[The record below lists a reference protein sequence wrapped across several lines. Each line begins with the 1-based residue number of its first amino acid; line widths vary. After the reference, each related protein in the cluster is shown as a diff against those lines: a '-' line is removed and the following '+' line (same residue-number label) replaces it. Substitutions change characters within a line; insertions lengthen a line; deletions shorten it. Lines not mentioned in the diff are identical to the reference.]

1 MATTA
6 LPTAEPDAVL
16 GLAVEL
22 RELLGPRRATIEI
35 RAREKA
41 SVDGS
46 AMSPVIADQYPLGLA
61 DLVAFPA
68 DADETALVVAAAV
81 RLGVPVTTRGKGTGN
96 YGQAIPMHGGLV
108 LDTTKAQAVVEVGD
122 GVITAEC
129 GARMIALETA
139 ARETG
144 QQLWMYPSTAQST
157 IGGFLGG
164 GSGGTGSIRHGSN
177 GDGFVAGLDL
187 VHATPEP
194 TLVRLEGDETTPY
207 VHTYGVAGVIA
218 RATVRLEPLQE
229 WRCLYASFAT
239 SAEAFAVLREV
250 ATLEPLPRLVS
261 ADEPRIVGALPDD
274 PAIPRGRASL
284 RAILDVATL
293 RDAEAL
299 VRAGGGV
306 VEAVRSG
313 PQAPLAL
320 SMLSYNHPVWWLMKA
335 ERERFFHLEVLGDA
349 LVDRLDDV
357 HRVLPEA
364 VLHLERM
371 HAAPGGMLAGRY
383 THPEQVFEAIDAL
396 AEIGVASHNPHQWY
410 IDRDVEAI
418 RDLARHTDPRGL
430 LNPGKW
436 ADGGR
441 QSGNF
446 AYGDEPR

>member
-1 MATTA
+1 MATTE
-6 LPTAEPDAVL
+6 LPTASPDAVRA
-16 GLAVEL
+16 LAAEL

-35 RAREKA
+35 SARQKA

-46 AMSPVIADQYPLGLA
+46 EMSPVIADQYPLGLA

-68 DADETALVVAAAV
+68 DADEIALVVAAAV
-81 RLGVPVTTRGKGTGN
+81 RHGVPVTTRGKGTGN
-96 YGQAIPMHGGLV
+96 YGQAIPTFGGLV

-122 GVITAEC
+122 GWITAEC

-139 ARETG
+139 ARKTG

-177 GDGFVAGLDL
+177 ADGFVVGLDL
-187 VHATPEP
+187 VHATPDP
-194 TLVRLEGDETTPY
+194 TLVHLEGPETSPY

-218 RATVRLEPLQE
+218 RATVRLEPLQD
-229 WRCLYASFAT
+229 WRSLYASFPTAE
-239 SAEAFAVLREV
+239 EAFAALREI
-250 ATLEPLPRLVS
+250 AALEPLPRLVS
-261 ADEPRIVGALPDD
+261 ADEPRIVDALPDD
-274 PAIPRGRASL
+274 PAIPKGRASL
-284 RAILDVATL
+284 RAILDAATL
-293 RDAEAL
+293 ADAEGL
-299 VRAGGGV
+299 VRAAGGV
-306 VEAVRSG
+306 VEDVRTG

-349 LVDRLDDV
+349 LIDRLDEV

-371 HAAPGGMLAGRY
+371 PQAPGGMLAGRY
-383 THPEQVFEAIDAL
+383 THPEQVHEAIAAL

-410 IDRDVEAI
+410 IDRNVEEI
-418 RDLARHTDPRGL
+418 RALSRRTDPRGL

-436 ADGGR
+436 PEGEGPGT
-441 QSGNF
+441 SF
-446 AYGDEPR
+446 AYAD